1 MGRGCGGGDVRV
13 RASRRFGLRFESKRL
28 IWGGLFLREVK
39 DEKEVVEERGAMM
52 RSAKIVDEESI
63 NEREREI
70 FVKGM

>member
-1 MGRGCGGGDVRV
+1 M
-13 RASRRFGLRFESKRL
+13 
-28 IWGGLFLREVK
+28 GGLFLREVK

-63 NEREREI
+63 NERETER